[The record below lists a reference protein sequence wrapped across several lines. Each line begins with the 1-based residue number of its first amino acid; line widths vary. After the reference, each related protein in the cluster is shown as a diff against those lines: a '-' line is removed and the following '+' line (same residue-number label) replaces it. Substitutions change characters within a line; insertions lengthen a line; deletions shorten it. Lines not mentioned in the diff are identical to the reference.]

1 MSIRTK
7 IVSLVVFS
15 VLLVALLV
23 GAISI
28 FFTTDTMKKQ
38 ILEDGRALTQALESA
53 LREPLVV
60 QDRVK
65 VKELVNSYGKME
77 SVVFAAVFSPDGEAI
92 SVAPMSKPSP
102 WLKAYLSRALE
113 EEVPQGG
120 KITFLELKNPIQAK
134 GATYKAVYL
143 IHEPVLGGTVGHV
156 FLALPPAFQR
166 VVKTQQKMALYTAAA
181 GGGMAL
187 LVAFVAAMVGAGI
200 ARNVLYL
207 ADVAERMSLGELDIK
222 VEVKTKDELGRL
234 AEALDR
240 MRISLKA
247 AIERLKRRSV

>member
-7 IVSLVVFS
+7 IVSLVVCS
-15 VLLVALLV
+15 VLLVAALV

-28 FFTTDTMKKQ
+28 FFTADTMKKQ
-38 ILEDGRALTQALESA
+38 ILEDGRALAQALESA

-65 VKELVNSYGKME
+65 VKELVGSYGKMR
-77 SVVFAAVFSPDGEAI
+77 SVVFVAVFSPDGEPI

-102 WLKAYLSRALE
+102 WLKAYLSKALE
-113 EEVPQGG
+113 EEVPKEG
-120 KITFLELKNPIQAK
+120 KISFLKLKNPIQSR
-134 GATYKAVYL
+134 GVSYRSVYL
-143 IHEPVLGGTVGHV
+143 IHETVLGGTVGHV
-156 FLALPPAFQR
+156 FLVLPSAFEG
-166 VVKTQQKMALYTAAA
+166 VVKVQQKMAIFTAAA

-187 LVAFVAAMVGAGI
+187 LVALVAAIMGAGI
-200 ARNVLYL
+200 ARNILYL
-207 ADVAERMSLGELDIK
+207 ADVAERMSLGELDVK
-222 VEVKTKDELGRL
+222 VEVKSKDELGRL

>member
-23 GAISI
+23 GAIAI
-28 FFTTDTMKKQ
+28 VFTTDTMKKQ

-77 SVVFAAVFSPDGEAI
+77 SVVFVAVFSPDGEVI
-92 SVAPMSKPSP
+92 SVAPMGKPSP

-120 KITFLELKNPIQAK
+120 RITFLKLQNPLYVK
-134 GATYKAVYL
+134 GTTYRALYL
-143 IHEPVLGGTVGHV
+143 VHEAVLGGTVGHV
-156 FLALPPAFQR
+156 FLALPSAFES
-166 VVKTQQKMALYTAAA
+166 VVKTQQKMAIYTAAA

-187 LVAFVAAMVGAGI
+187 LVALVAAIVGAGI

-222 VEVKTKDELGRL
+222 VEVKTRDELGRL